1 MTGETL
7 VKSSI
12 AKVKLSIV
20 LVMLMVLGNACLA
33 PPQSEGNTSSVISSL
48 EAEYIKVYS
57 LGTSQIKCV
66 TSNPDDGVVQ
76 FSWSCTG
83 GNIVGEGSIV
93 TWQSPSDYGDYYIMV
108 IAKDKNGVSS
118 KAVLTISVVPRPYEG
133 CCGR

>member
-48 EAEYIKVYS
+48 EAEYMNVYP
-57 LGTSQIKCV
+57 LGTSQIKCIV
-66 TSNPDDGVVQ
+66 SDPDSSVVQ
-76 FSWSCTG
+76 LSWSCTG
-83 GNIVGEGSIV
+83 GNMLGEGSTV
-93 TWQSPSDYGDYYIMV
+93 TWQSPSDYGDYHIMV
-108 IAKDKNGVSS
+108 VAKDKNGVSS
-118 KAVLTISVVPRPYEG
+118 KAVLTISVVPRPYKS